1 MDSFQAKIGWKMMRQ
16 RENKNYCSVPT
27 RREIENSKTTAKK
40 FKKLKNT
47 VTGSFEAKIGL
58 KRPRKTE
65 NKSYRSVS
73 FLPGAKQKIKRN
85 SKKIQKIK
93 KHQYGFLSS

>member
-1 MDSFQAKIGWKMMRQ
+1 MVSFQSEKGW
-16 RENKNYCSVPT
+16 
-27 RREIENSKTTAKK
+27 
-40 FKKLKNT
+40 
-47 VTGSFEAKIGL
+47 

-73 FLPGAKQKIKRN
+73 FLSGTKQKIKKKN

-93 KHQYGFLSS
+93 KYHYEFISNQNKWENDEKERK

>member
-1 MDSFQAKIGWKMMRQ
+1 MFR
-16 RENKNYCSVPT
+16 SVPT

-47 VTGSFEAKIGL
+47 ITGSFEAKIGL

-65 NKSYRSVS
+65 NKNYRSLS
-73 FLPGAKQKIKRN
+73 FLSGTKQKIKKKN
-85 SKKIQKIK
+85 SKKIK
-93 KHQYGFLSS
+93 KYHYEFVSNQNKWENDEKERK